1 MGFVLSLCEKKP
13 AGHDAAVFGAAG
25 NDGDQSS
32 LLKQG
37 AGNEDVAFQVASTPT
52 PLLKD
57 INFAAIDDND
67 DPDDST
73 ETSVD
78 DDKIERML
86 REEEDESDGKIE

>member
-1 MGFVLSLCEKKP
+1 MGCVTSLCSK
-13 AGHDAAVFGAAG
+13 AGSQGTFPGFGEPPKE
-25 NDGDQSS
+25 GDEST
-32 LLKQG
+32 LLKPVTPG
-37 AGNEDVAFQVASTPT
+37 DDVAFHVSSTPT

-57 INFAAIDDND
+57 VNFAAIDDND

-86 REEEDESDGKIE
+86 REEEDEPEPQVE